1 MAAISN
7 CPTFSVEGI
16 NIAAI
21 DVSRAA
27 DLILHLATSAK
38 GEYVTV
44 TGAHG
49 IVVSACDEKIHAAHQ
64 QASMVVPDGMPLVWL
79 GRLLGFD
86 SVGRV
91 YGPELMET
99 VFSKPECRKL
109 RHLFYG
115 GDPSL
120 VSRLREVL
128 VARFGEFNIV
138 GVHCPPMRPLGFAE
152 DQEIIERIRQMRPQ
166 VVWVGLSTPKQELW
180 LHMHMQQIGTG
191 VGVGVGAAFDLLSG
205 RITQAPRWI
214 QRSGLEWLFRT
225 IVEPRRL
232 LGRYCFVV
240 PRFLWFFLRTLL
252 KCRKD
257 RAETSCKSPWK
268 DD

>member
-1 MAAISN
+1 MTAGCD

-21 DVSRAA
+21 NVSRAA
-27 DLILHLATSAK
+27 DLIFRLATSAK

-49 IVVSACDEKIHAAHQ
+49 IVESGRDERIRAAHQ
-64 QASMVVPDGMPLVWL
+64 RARMVVPDGMPLVWL
-79 GRLLGFD
+79 GRLLGF
-86 SVGRV
+86 SSMGRV

-99 VFSKPECRKL
+99 VFSKPECRTL

-115 GDPSL
+115 SSPSV

-128 VARFGEFNIV
+128 VARFGEFNVV
-138 GVHCPPMRPLGFAE
+138 GVHCPPMKPLGFTE
-152 DQEIIERIRQMRPQ
+152 EQEIIKRIRRVKPQ
-166 VVWVGLSTPKQELW
+166 VIWVGLSTPKQELW

-191 VGVGVGAAFDLLSG
+191 LGVGVGAAFDLLSG
-205 RITQAPRWI
+205 RIAQAPRWI

-232 LGRYCFVV
+232 LGR
-240 PRFLWFFLRTLL
+240 
-252 KCRKD
+252 
-257 RAETSCKSPWK
+257 
-268 DD
+268 